1 MTLTTIKEKRMEN
14 ESIIGN
20 MRDPMVHDLHLRV
33 SRIEEKTRDTAT
45 EMAVLKNDLQYVK
58 ESVGGVLRGIN
69 KILWAIGLS
78 VLGFIMTFLLSG
90 GFSIVSN

>member
-1 MTLTTIKEKRMEN
+1 MSKEN
-14 ESIIGN
+14 ETIISQ

-33 SRIEEKTRDTAT
+33 SRIEEKTRDAAT
-45 EMAVLKNDLQYVK
+45 ELAVLKNDLQYVK

-78 VLGFIMTFLLSG
+78 VLGFVMTFLMSG
-90 GFSIVSN
+90 GFTIINP